1 MAASSTSSRSD
12 PSSTS
17 KPRATSRSLNCFY
30 PPEFSGKDATGWQ
43 ARAAS
48 ILYLASQV
56 RTCQQAELAR
66 QNLRR
71 LREHA
76 EVLLVHPVPYEKVQG
91 LGFYR
96 QFLDTS
102 EWPTFIRAGRDV
114 AHEALLGAAHRPRAA
129 ILEPAPT

>member
-1 MAASSTSSRSD
+1 M
-12 PSSTS
+12 
-17 KPRATSRSLNCFY
+17 
-30 PPEFSGKDATGWQ
+30 
-43 ARAAS
+43 
-48 ILYLASQV
+48 

-76 EVLLVHPVPYEKVQG
+76 EVLLVHPVPYEKIQG

-102 EWPTFIRAGRDV
+102 EWPAFMRAGRDV
-114 AHEALLGAAHRPRAA
+114 AREALVGAAHRARPATV
-129 ILEPAPT
+129 EPALA